1 MKTSSIFC
9 LIAIGLLVSI
19 VQQANSKGTGG
30 MKMSLAFCNK
40 LICGRECFGS
50 DMFGSTCYCTG
61 PCTEKEIKAIME
73 ATGSSRRE
81 AKKMVEQGE
90 SYNPDRV

>member
-9 LIAIGLLVSI
+9 LIAMGLLVSVI
-19 VQQANSKGTGG
+19 QQANS
-30 MKMSLAFCNK
+30 SSVAFCQT